1 MAEMSLFHRRLV
13 RTAFGRQMAALHLGG
28 PGIDL
33 VLTRKRWL
41 HHRRAGQLGQARA
54 LATDYLGAR
63 IANTL
68 YSKLA
73 A

>member
-33 VLTRKRWL
+33 MMPV
-41 HHRRAGQLGQARA
+41 RAQ
-54 LATDYLGAR
+54 
-63 IANTL
+63 
-68 YSKLA
+68 SK
-73 A
+73 